1 MTMNSIGIGIYS
13 YKGKKIFDI
22 IDNLLKNK
30 NENTI
35 ITINLKD
42 QHPMD
47 RSEQFK
53 GIIKKYKNVNGSY
66 HHVFWDWITSPI
78 THKQEILRITK
89 NEYYLFLSDNILL
102 SKNWDLE
109 LINFINNKN
118 IILSGNKNIKLINK
132 NLFYIDKIE
141 NDIDIFTKTQYIN
154 RDFIFGRT
162 SIIKTIDLPKYIKY
176 DGEEETLSIKYFV
189 SGFDIYAVPTN
200 LYSYC
205 CETSIKNIYTPFQ
218 TGHNYN
224 EVVSLMKNGHN
235 LFESH
240 DINKIKEFWQYHN
253 FNINKIKKI
262 PFETNDVNYDPNSA
276 KYDKI
281 DGRRFIDK
289 QNAIN

>member
-13 YKGKKIFDI
+13 YKGKKIFDV

-53 GIIKKYKNVNGSY
+53 SIIKKYKNVNGSY

-176 DGEEETLSIKYFV
+176 DGEEETLSIKYFI

-235 LFESH
+235 LFESY